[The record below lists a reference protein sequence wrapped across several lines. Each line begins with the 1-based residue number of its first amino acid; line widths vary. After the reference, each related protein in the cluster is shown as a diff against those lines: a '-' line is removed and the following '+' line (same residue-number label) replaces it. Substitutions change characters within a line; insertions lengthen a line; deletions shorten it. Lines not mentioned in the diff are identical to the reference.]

1 VEVDLPSDALAPPW
15 LGVVVSALVLASCGG
30 DPAVTS
36 GRTGVSEPE
45 LVMLPVVDQAARAS
59 VALRGHRPTLEE
71 LDAVAEDPEALAGLV
86 DGWLQSEA
94 FGRTLRDMHGEQF
107 LLRNDMRAPYPSEGP
122 LRGTPAWEVYL
133 SSSEEPLKLIEHV
146 VMNDLPYDAILTL
159 DYMLTDPIVAQVF
172 GLPYD
177 EAGPEWQVSRWTD
190 GRPMSGI
197 LSSSALWNR
206 YRSGPINHQRR
217 RAQFVSDALLCDPI
231 AERDVVVPTDLDF
244 ADMDAVNEA
253 VWTEPG
259 CVACH
264 QSLDPLGAL
273 FWGFRGQI
281 RSAEVLEAY
290 GADCRG
296 MFVPQSFDV
305 PPEPLHDLCYPL
317 RFYRPET
324 EDRWWELDL
333 RSPGYYGQ
341 PAERIDDL
349 GRLIADDPRF
359 ASCTARRFWSWFAH
373 VDRDDVDHDLVVE
386 LTRVIEESD
395 FDAKALAKAI
405 VTHPRFLASH
415 VAEDDGDSPDDPP
428 VGLLRMRPS
437 QYQDSIQELTGF
449 TWWITAPES
458 LCGSTCWGWV
468 DLGRT
473 DTWGFRALAGGVD
486 SSFVLDP
493 VYETVPTGALVERRT
508 AAEAAGWVVAQDF
521 AQPAATRRLLTLV
534 EPDTVDEGTVR
545 AQLAELHARIGA
557 ERLSTDHEEV
567 DRSYALWSGAHALHG
582 DPARAWELTL
592 TALLQDAHMVF
603 Y

>member
-1 VEVDLPSDALAPPW
+1 MEVALPFDAFAPPW
-15 LGVVVSALVLASCGG
+15 SGVVVSSLVLASCSG
-30 DPAVTS
+30 DPAVPS
-36 GRTGVSEPE
+36 EGTGASEPE
-45 LVMLPVVDQAARAS
+45 LVMLPVAEQAARAS
-59 VALRGHRPTLEE
+59 LALRGHRPTLAE
-71 LDAVAEDPEALAGLV
+71 LDTVAEDPEALADLV

-107 LLRNDMRAPYPSEGP
+107 FLRNDMRAPYPSEGP

-146 VMNDLPYDAILTL
+146 VMNDLGYDAILTL
-159 DYMLTDPIVAQVF
+159 DYMLADPIVAQVF

-177 EAGPEWQVSRWTD
+177 DAGPEWQVSRWTD
-190 GRPMSGI
+190 GRPMAGI

-231 AERDVVVPTDLDF
+231 AERDVEVPTDLDF

-253 VWTEPG
+253 VWTDPG

-333 RSPGYYGQ
+333 RAPGYYGQ

-349 GRLIADDPRF
+349 GGLIADDPRF

-373 VDRDDVDHDLVVE
+373 VDRDDVDHELVVE
-386 LTRVIEESD
+386 LNRVLQDSE
-395 FDAKALAKAI
+395 FDAKALARAI
-405 VTHPRFLASH
+405 VLHPRFQASH
-415 VAEDDGDSPDDPP
+415 ATVETPEEPP
-428 VGLLRMRPS
+428 VGMLRMRPS
-437 QYQDSIQELTGF
+437 QYQDTIQELTGF

-458 LCGSTCWGWV
+458 QCGSTCWGWV

-521 AQPAATRRLLTLV
+521 AQPAETRRLLSLV
-534 EPDTVDEGTVR
+534 EPDTVDEATVR
-545 AQLAELHARIGA
+545 AQLAELHVRIGA
-557 ERLSTDHEEV
+557 ERVSEDHAEV
-567 DRSYALWSGAHALHG
+567 DRSYSLWSGAHALHG

-592 TALLQDAHMVF
+592 TALLQDARMVF